1 MSKVIAIGNNK
12 GGVAKTTTAVNLAK
26 GLADAGMRV
35 LLIDADPQGNA
46 TAAVGFDEPDMIE
59 ENLATAMQ
67 KIIKD
72 EDIEP
77 GYGIITNEG
86 GFDVLPGNIEL
97 SELEA
102 MLVNVMDRE
111 RILKQYVTMVK
122 PMYDYILLDCAPS
135 LGTITTN
142 AFVAADSVLIPVQA
156 SYMPV
161 KGLEQLVKHIT
172 RIRKHINY
180 DLEIEGILLTMVD
193 SRSNFSKEIMEM
205 VQNSY
210 GSHVKIFK
218 EFIPRSVRAEESTA
232 EGISI
237 FEYDPKGKVA
247 YAYQSLTEEVLADE

>member
-1 MSKVIAIGNNK
+1 
-12 GGVAKTTTAVNLAK
+12 
-26 GLADAGMRV
+26 
-35 LLIDADPQGNA
+35 
-46 TAAVGFDEPDMIE
+46 
-59 ENLATAMQ
+59 
-67 KIIKD
+67 
-72 EDIEP
+72 
-77 GYGIITNEG
+77 
-86 GFDVLPGNIEL
+86 
-97 SELEA
+97 
-102 MLVNVMDRE
+102 
-111 RILKQYVTMVK
+111 MVR
-122 PMYDYILLDCAPS
+122 PMYEYIIIDCAPS

-193 SRSNFSKEIMEM
+193 ARSNFSKDIIEL

-210 GSHVKIFK
+210 GQKVRVFK
-218 EFIPRSVRAEESTA
+218 DVIPRSVRAEESTA

-247 YAYQSLTEEVLADE
+247 LAYQSLTDEVLANE

>member
-77 GYGIITNEG
+77 GYGIIKNEG

-102 MLVNVMDRE
+102 MLVNV
-111 RILKQYVTMVK
+111 ILRQEEHYRYMLHQLIITGMITYQAIMVTGFIQSQETSSFTEVWIMK
-122 PMYDYILLDCAPS
+122 IYLIRQMRLHRLIWKLD
-135 LGTITTN
+135 
-142 AFVAADSVLIPVQA
+142 VQ
-156 SYMPV
+156 
-161 KGLEQLVKHIT
+161 
-172 RIRKHINY
+172 
-180 DLEIEGILLTMVD
+180 
-193 SRSNFSKEIMEM
+193 F
-205 VQNSY
+205 
-210 GSHVKIFK
+210 
-218 EFIPRSVRAEESTA
+218 
-232 EGISI
+232 
-237 FEYDPKGKVA
+237 
-247 YAYQSLTEEVLADE
+247 